1 MHSKPAYD
9 ITQDLGT
16 PGCWFH
22 KRGSTCCNVTEI
34 QKVQVLLASCIKGLP
49 KTQKSIL
56 QDCVHYSKH
65 HAAYVLSWPSSGH
78 RNVAGRNESRRGCST
93 LSVSP
98 KHHFSTGEKTER
110 AKWCNWPT
118 KIGTSTRNYGTPR
131 SLDSSDAA
139 KESTSRSSWHCR
151 GDTW

>member
-22 KRGSTCCNVTEI
+22 KRGSTGCYATVI
-34 QKVQVLLASCIKGLP
+34 QVLLASCIKGLP
-49 KTQKSIL
+49 KSQKSIL
-56 QDCVHYSKH
+56 QDCVHYSKR
-65 HAAYVLSWPSSGH
+65 HAALVLSWPSSGH
-78 RNVAGRNESRRGCST
+78 RNVASRNESRRGCST
-93 LSVSP
+93 LSVSL

-118 KIGTSTRNYGTPR
+118 KIGTSTRNYGTSR
-131 SLDSSDAA
+131 SLDSCDAPQ
-139 KESTSRSSWHCR
+139 ESTSHSSRHYR